1 MLRFTTSV
9 LDPVEYAIHSI
20 MEIIFN
26 HFKKERLFFYATFL
40 YVKIRFGNAVFRL
53 HSCFRVATLAGGRDR
68 GLWRA
73 FAYLS
78 NSLDLRLAGPDS
90 LLLESDG

>member
-26 HFKKERLFFYATFL
+26 HFKKKDYFSMRLF
-40 YVKIRFGNAVFRL
+40 
-53 HSCFRVATLAGGRDR
+53 
-68 GLWRA
+68 
-73 FAYLS
+73 
-78 NSLDLRLAGPDS
+78 S
-90 LLLESDG
+90 LLKWGLEMLCSDFIAALELLR